1 MATIK
6 YILQSKNNPASIYLR
21 MSLSRGK
28 VLKRKSGYVIDP
40 KSWSS
45 STGYPKPNNDS
56 NKSIKAKLIS
66 LKGSVIEKYNI
77 DNAQGEPING
87 DWLLSAINHSQ
98 NRVNENNKEYLLEY
112 CNYFIEKLPY
122 SVNNKGKKGASKS
135 TLTKYNTILNKLKG
149 FEDYKRKRFLIK
161 QVDLC
166 FRSEFIQY
174 LSEIEKINDN
184 TIGRYISF
192 VKTIV
197 YDARKNGYTLNPQIL
212 DFKGFTVKPPIVT
225 LSFKEI
231 EKIKNHE
238 FETDR
243 LNTARDWLVIGCF
256 LGQRV
261 SDLLRM
267 TKEMIEII
275 NGYEFIVLEQV
286 KTGKLVQI
294 PIHPEVKNIL
304 EKRNDSFPNVF
315 GRTAQSNSTI
325 FNKLIK
331 EICRL
336 VELNEIV
343 EGNLNNP
350 KTGRREYGHYEKWK
364 LVSSHICRRSFA
376 TNFYAMEKHP
386 TPLLMNITGHSTES
400 MFLDYIGKK
409 PIDYSLQLAK
419 LWNK

>member
-6 YILQSKNNPASIYLR
+6 YILQSKNNPAPIYLR

-40 KSWSS
+40 KSWST
-45 STGYPKPNNDS
+45 STGYPKPNNDT

-66 LKGSVIEKYNI
+66 LQGSVIEEYNK
-77 DNAQGEPING
+77 DNAKGELIDGN
-87 DWLLSAINHSQ
+87 WLLTMINELQ
-98 NRVNENNKEYLLEY
+98 NRVNENNKVYLLEY
-112 CNYFIEKLPY
+112 CKYFIESLPY
-122 SVNNKGKKGASKS
+122 SVNSKGQRGASKA
-135 TLTKYNTILNKLKG
+135 TLTKYKTILNKLMG
-149 FEDYKRKRFLIK
+149 FERFKRKKYLIK
-161 QVDLC
+161 QVDLN
-166 FRSEFIQY
+166 FRSDFIQY
-174 LSEIEKINDN
+174 LSEEEKINDN

-197 YDARKNGYTLNPQIL
+197 YDARKNGYSLNSQIL
-212 DFKGFTVKPPIVT
+212 DFKGFAVKPPIVT
-225 LSFKEI
+225 LSLKEI
-231 EKIKNHE
+231 EEIKNHG

-243 LNTARDWLVIGCF
+243 LNTARDWLVIGCYT
-256 LGQRV
+256 GQRV

-267 TKEMIEII
+267 NSEMIEII

-286 KTGKLVQI
+286 KTGKLIQI
-294 PIHPEVKNIL
+294 PVHPEVKKIL
-304 EKRNDSFPNVF
+304 KSRNNHFPATF
-315 GRTAQSNSTI
+315 GKTPQSNSTI

-331 EICRL
+331 EVCRIAKI
-336 VELNEIV
+336 NEIV

-350 KTGRREYGHYEKWK
+350 ETGRREKGRYKKWL

-376 TNFYAMEKHP
+376 TNFYALAKYP
-386 TPLLMNITGHSTES
+386 TPLLMNVTGHSTES
-400 MFLDYIGKK
+400 MFLNYIGKK